1 MVSVYFA
8 SDSDG
13 FDEDAVGADLGFNGG
28 VVLREGCC
36 PRDQCEED
44 RFCGPD
50 VFTVFPEVDFGGGKG
65 NWKMLAE

>member
-1 MVSVYFA
+1 MVSGYFA
-8 SDSDG
+8 SDSDD
-13 FDEDAVGADLGFNGG
+13 FDEFAVGLDLGLDGG

-50 VFTVFPEVDFGGGKG
+50 VFTVFPEVDFGGGKKK
-65 NWKMLAE
+65 WKMLVD